1 MTTQSNHPMNTP
13 PDRTV
18 LFLDFDG
25 VLHPTGGESSGARFA
40 KRPLLENLLREPDL
54 CHVEIVISSTW
65 REAYPLKQLI
75 SVFSEDIRPRIIGA
89 TPTLVDSVA
98 RHLRYREIK
107 SWLVAHPEIDY
118 WAALDDAIDD
128 FPSDKRANV
137 VFTNPAI
144 GLEYDHLIL
153 LRRLLMQ
160 A

>member
-1 MTTQSNHPMNTP
+1 MNTP
-13 PDRTV
+13 PGRTV

-40 KRPLLENLLREPDL
+40 KRPLLETLLREPDL

-65 REAYPLKQLI
+65 REAYPLKQLVSI
-75 SVFSEDIRPRIIGA
+75 FSEDIRPRIIGA
-89 TPTLVDSVA
+89 TPTLADVA
-98 RHLRYREIK
+98 PRYLRYREIK
-107 SWLVAHPEIDY
+107 SWLAAHPAINY